1 MKKPKESYVILTSFI
16 DTTKEAEIYCGDCA
30 VDYAKATLMADRKHV
45 VSVAVYDGDG
55 LVMKLINKE
64 HTSPSKAL
72 GGSERA
78 SALLKD

>member
-30 VDYAKATLMADRKHV
+30 IDYAKATLLADRKHV

-55 LVMKLINKE
+55 LVVKLINKE
-64 HTSPSKAL
+64 HKHHSEAI
-72 GGSERA
+72 GASERGWA
-78 SALLKD
+78 CEQD